1 MVTIN
6 CSGSLES
13 SLIYCVIVIPVSE
26 IIKYTGCYI
35 LSWKF
40 PCVIYW
46 KFPCVI
52 YRLRPQFLA
61 ACFTE
66 FNDLWQT

>member
-13 SLIYCVIVIPVSE
+13 SLIYRVIVIPVSE

-40 PCVIYW
+40 PCVIY
-46 KFPCVI
+46 
-52 YRLRPQFLA
+52 RLRPQFLA
-61 ACFTE
+61 ACFIE